1 MVKHMEVVSTAGPLE
16 AIVTKPGSHRAVDD
30 HCQGVHLDITHDDG
44 DDDDD
49 GGDDDGDDED
59 GDDDDG
65 DVDDG
70 DDGDDELLSLIII
83 YGLTG

>member
-30 HCQGVHLDITHDDG
+30 HCQCVHLDITHDGDNDD

-49 GGDDDGDDED
+49 GDGGGGDDEQ
-59 GDDDDG
+59 
-65 DVDDG
+65 
-70 DDGDDELLSLIII
+70 LSLIIT